1 MSVEPTGDAPEPALA
16 DVVARLRRALRR
28 AARAAVPEQPY
39 SVAQLELL
47 SAVAEHPGARA
58 GDVAAALRLAPST
71 LSTLVQ
77 ALERS
82 GALRRD
88 SGSDRRTVLLALTA
102 EGRRGL
108 ETWRGTNE
116 RLLATALAGL
126 GDADRAALVAALPA
140 LDALVTQVDALADRP
155 VDPQV
160 DTG

>member
-1 MSVEPTGDAPEPALA
+1 MSAQPVGRPSDQAPEPALA

-58 GDVAAALRLAPST
+58 GDVAATLRLAPST

-77 ALERS
+77 ALERT

-88 SGSDRRTVLLALTA
+88 SGSDRRTVLLALTD
-102 EGRRGL
+102 EGRRAL
-108 ETWRGTNE
+108 DTWRGTNE
-116 RLLATALAGL
+116 RLLATALDGL
-126 GDADRAALVAALPA
+126 ADAERGALLAALPA
-140 LDALVTQVDALADRP
+140 LDALVAAVDALAD
-155 VDPQV
+155 DA
-160 DTG
+160 

>member
-1 MSVEPTGDAPEPALA
+1 MSTQPAAGDAPDHATEPALA

-77 ALERS
+77 ALERT

-88 SGSDRRTVLLALTA
+88 SGADRRTVVLALTD
-102 EGRRGL
+102 EGRRAL
-108 ETWRGTNE
+108 EGWRGTNE
-116 RLLATALAGL
+116 QLLARALGGL
-126 GDADRAALVAALPA
+126 PDVDRAALRAALPA
-140 LDALVTQVDALADRP
+140 LDALVAAVDALADEA
-155 VDPQV
+155 
-160 DTG
+160 

>member
-1 MSVEPTGDAPEPALA
+1 MSAQPAAGDAAEPALA

-77 ALERS
+77 ALERT

-88 SGSDRRTVLLALTA
+88 SGADRRTVVLALTD
-102 EGRRGL
+102 EGRRAL
-108 ETWRGTNE
+108 DRWRGTNE
-116 RLLATALAGL
+116 RLLASALDGL
-126 GDADRAALVAALPA
+126 ADADRAALRAALPA
-140 LDALVTQVDALADRP
+140 LDALVAAVDALAD
-155 VDPQV
+155 D
-160 DTG
+160 G